1 MQITVKQRTAD
12 RLAALAHINVITGGQ
27 AIDALVEFAHSGSLI
42 QDEAFQTR
50 FNGLFET
57 AVLNAGDGAGGW
69 GAGAPG
75 VHIEPGTGKAN
86 LNELQERIRQ
96 YEAGEID

>member
-57 AVLNAGDGAGGW
+57 AVLNAGDGNAGW
-69 GAGAPG
+69 GSGHPL
-75 VHIEPGTGKAN
+75 VRIMPDGKAD
-86 LNELQERIRQ
+86 LTQYQAWIRAQEQ
-96 YEAGEID
+96 AE